1 MCLPP
6 FRRAQRG
13 NTVLQGYFGCF
24 VLSEPGTLV
33 WFGVIQIRKIWM
45 RKCLPIRLFAFG
57 DERHEGSVK
66 IFELI
71 ACPVFVLP
79 DFLSVV
85 RFVWPRFFVSSPVTV

>member
-1 MCLPP
+1 MFPEP
-6 FRRAQRG
+6 E
-13 NTVLQGYFGCF
+13 NF
-24 VLSEPGTLV
+24 VGFVVVQVRE
-33 WFGVIQIRKIWM
+33 IWM
-45 RKCLPIRLFAFG
+45 RKCLTIRLFAFG